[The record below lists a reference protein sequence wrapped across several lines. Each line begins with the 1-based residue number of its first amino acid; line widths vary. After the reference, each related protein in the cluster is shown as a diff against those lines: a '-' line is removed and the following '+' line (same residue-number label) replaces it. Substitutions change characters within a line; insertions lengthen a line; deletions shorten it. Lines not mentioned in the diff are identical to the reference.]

1 MFPNSIWRSCSQM
14 AKYYYRF
21 DVPRWISL
29 SSCSTTDVFMSID
42 SLGKDNLLYI
52 LPVCTINSLRTLT
65 VSNYVMFTSSHVCLF
80 LVIHFFK
87 ITAHITL
94 IGISPALVWKWHL
107 NSSLTHFS
115 TLNTVYCWTT
125 AVKTLN
131 NSEYDDKFQAYRISG
146 IIENLLPKSLRSN
159 YTFEVKEA
167 VLKNS

>member
-1 MFPNSIWRSCSQM
+1 MNFTELLFNNWCLNV
-14 AKYYYRF
+14 YRF
-21 DVPRWISL
+21 FRK
-29 SSCSTTDVFMSID
+29 M
-42 SLGKDNLLYI
+42 KDNLLYI
-52 LPVCTINSLRTLT
+52 LPVYTINSLRTLT